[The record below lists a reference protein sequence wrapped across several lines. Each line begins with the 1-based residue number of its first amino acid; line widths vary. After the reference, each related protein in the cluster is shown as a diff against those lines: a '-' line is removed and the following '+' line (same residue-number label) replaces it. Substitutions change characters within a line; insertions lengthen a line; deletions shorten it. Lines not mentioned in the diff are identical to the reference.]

1 MLYYGPAMSTVDA
14 KKVGRPSRLTREM
27 VLRAG
32 LALADREGA
41 ENLTM
46 RRLAAELHCGA
57 MTLYGHVRDRGD
69 LVAGVVGL
77 LIDEVEAGVEAEAG
91 PEAGPEV
98 GLGIGPGVEPGA
110 SWPDA
115 VRRGA
120 HAYRAMARRHP
131 GAFPLLALSAAT
143 EAVVQPYLDRIVAAY
158 VRAGLGEREAR
169 ELFGV
174 LDSFCSG
181 FLLMELDEEAA
192 EATADARRASG
203 VEDTAY
209 WTYLNEE
216 SYARGVELIIAGA
229 RSVLAPDEG

>member
-1 MLYYGPAMSTVDA
+1 MSTVED
-14 KKVGRPSRLTREM
+14 KKVGRPSRLTRET

-57 MTLYGHVRDRGD
+57 MTLYGYVRDRDD

-77 LIDEVEAGVEAEAG
+77 LIDEVESQ
-91 PEAGPEV
+91 
-98 GLGIGPGVEPGA
+98 VEPGG
-110 SWPDA
+110 SWPDV

-120 HAYRAMARRHP
+120 RAYRAMARRHP

-192 EATADARRASG
+192 AAARQAADARVAG
-203 VEDTAY
+203 AEGGDD
-209 WTYLNEE
+209 WTYLTEE

-229 RSVLAPDEG
+229 RSVLAPEEG